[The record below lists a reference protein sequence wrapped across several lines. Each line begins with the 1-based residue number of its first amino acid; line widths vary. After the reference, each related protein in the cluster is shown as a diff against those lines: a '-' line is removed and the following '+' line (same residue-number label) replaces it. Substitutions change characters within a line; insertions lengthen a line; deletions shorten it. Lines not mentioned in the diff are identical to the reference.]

1 MDAADLFHVGVVVA
15 DLDAELER
23 LGSLFGYEWS
33 DEVALTTPV
42 RFPTGEREVEVRF
55 RYSRNG
61 PRLEVIQQ
69 RPGTLWMP
77 VEGSGIHHLG
87 YWSEDV
93 VADGAALRE
102 AGYAVEAE
110 GVTDGGPPIWAYFG
124 DGHHPR
130 IELVSTTMRPFMEQ
144 LYGGG

>member
-23 LGSLFGYEWS
+23 LGSLFGYRWS
-33 DEVALTTPV
+33 DEVALTTTV
-42 RFPTGEREVEVRF
+42 RFPSGGREVDLRF

-77 VEGSGIHHLG
+77 VEGSGLHHLG
-87 YWSEDV
+87 YWSDDV
-93 VADGAALRE
+93 AADGAALRE

-110 GVTDGGPPIWAYFG
+110 GVDGGSPTWAYFG

-130 IELVSTTMRPFMEQ
+130 IELVSTSMRRFMQQ
-144 LYGGG
+144 LFGDS